1 MMRYKA
7 VFFVNAP
14 VVMLVVWLMSGA
26 AGHCQTSGAP
36 AQPVPLSES
45 LRPLQAQ
52 VQELSSI
59 LSEMRNELARTREEV
74 KGLRAE
80 LSQVQKELTSLRMG
94 LVTPPPS
101 PAKQSPLVAGQG
113 STEGPPRTDKSI
125 DERLALLAE
134 DQQMLRGKVDEQYQT
149 KVESGSKYKVRLS
162 GIALLNVFANRGS
175 VDNLDVPSLA
185 YERGR
190 LDTRGSFG
198 ATMRQ
203 STLGLEVFGPKL
215 ANARTSAEIQMDF
228 FGGFPDTLDGT
239 TMGLLRLRIA
249 RARLDW
255 EKTSV
260 VAGQDALFFSPLSP
274 TSIASLALP
283 ALSYAG
289 NLWTWTPQVR
299 LEHRMDLS
307 DTSTLSVEG
316 GILDSLSGEVPYQ
329 QFYRMPQAGEKSRQ
343 PAYASRLAL
352 SRRFGDRTLALG
364 TGGYYGRQDWGLG
377 RTVDAWAATADWSLP
392 LPWRLSLTGEFYRG
406 RGIGGL
412 GGGTGRSALFSGPL
426 NDPLT
431 TVLGLNTT
439 GGWSQLKFKATEK
452 LEFNGAFGED
462 APSTPDLRRFSQ
474 GSTYTYASVARNQ
487 SGFVNF
493 IYRARSNLLFSVEY
507 RRLWTSDLNG
517 DKVKADQMN
526 LGFGVLF

>member
-1 MMRYKA
+1 MRYKT
-7 VFFVNAP
+7 VSFLNAP
-14 VVMLVVWLMSGA
+14 AVLLVAWLMGGA
-26 AGHCQTSGAP
+26 AGHCQTSAP
-36 AQPVPLSES
+36 SAQPAPLSES
-45 LRPLQAQ
+45 LRLLQTQ
-52 VQELSSI
+52 VEQLSSI
-59 LSEMRNELARTREEV
+59 LSEIRTELARTREEV

-80 LSQVQKELTSLRMG
+80 LGEAQTELTSLRTR
-94 LVTPPPS
+94 LVSSPPS
-101 PAKQSPLVAGQG
+101 PAEQGSLDAGPG
-113 STEGPPRTDKSI
+113 STEGPPLANKSI
-125 DERLALLAE
+125 DDRLATLAE
-134 DQQMLRGKVDEQYQT
+134 DQQLLRSKVDEQYQT

-162 GIALLNVFANRGS
+162 GIALLNVFSNRGS

-185 YERGR
+185 YDRGP
-190 LDTRGSFG
+190 LDTGGSFG

-249 RARLDW
+249 KARLDW

-260 VAGQDALFFSPLSP
+260 VAGQDTLFFSPLSP

-299 LEHRMDLS
+299 LEHRLDLS
-307 DTSTLSVEG
+307 DTSTLSVEA

-352 SRRFGDRTLALG
+352 RHRIGDRTLALG
-364 TGGYYGRQDWGLG
+364 TGGYYGRQNWGLG

-412 GGGTGRSALFSGPL
+412 GGGTGRSALFSGSL
-426 NDPLT
+426 NNPLT

-474 GSTYTYASVARNQ
+474 GSTYAYTSAARNQ

-493 IYRARSNLLFSVEY
+493 IYRARSNLLFSAEY
-507 RRLWTSDLNG
+507 RRFWTWQVNG
-517 DKVKADQMN
+517 DKAKADQVN